1 MNKQNNHED
10 NIQTESLADLPLTN
24 EQAEENKAGSGSGS
38 GGGAGKVSFQDL
50 HITASVTR

>member
-1 MNKQNNHED
+1 MKKQNNHED

-24 EQAEENKAGSGSGS
+24 EQAEETNAGSGG

-50 HITASVTR
+50 HVTAKVTK

>member
-1 MNKQNNHED
+1 MKEQNNHED

-24 EQAEENKAGSGSGS
+24 EQAEENKAGTGG

-50 HITASVTR
+50 HLTAGVTK